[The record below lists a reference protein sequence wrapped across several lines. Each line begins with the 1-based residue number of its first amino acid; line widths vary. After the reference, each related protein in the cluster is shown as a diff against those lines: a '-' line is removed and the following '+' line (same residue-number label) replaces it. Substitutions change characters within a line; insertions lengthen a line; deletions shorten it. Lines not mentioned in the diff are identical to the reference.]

1 MRIYEIIATLGP
13 ASDVEA
19 VWRSMLI
26 AGATAFR
33 LNTSHLEL
41 EQIWAWLERLIP
53 FLNTQQPRPSLV
65 LDLQG
70 SKWRLGQFTSLELVE
85 GQTIELVLAASTDRP
100 DRLPVPHADFFQA
113 ALLSS
118 SELRLNDAKV
128 RLRVEAIAS

>member
-1 MRIYEIIATLGP
+1 MRHYEIIATLGP
-13 ASDVEA
+13 ASAGEA
-19 VWRSMLI
+19 VWMSMLA

-41 EQIWAWLERLIP
+41 EQLWAWLERLEA
-53 FLNTQQPRPSLV
+53 FLSTRQPRPALA

-70 SKWRLGQFTSLELVE
+70 SKWRLGQFTPLELAG
-85 GQTIELVLAASTDRP
+85 GQTIELVLATSTSLP

-128 RLRVEAIAS
+128 